1 MLAKIFQIL
10 IYWPIFLGLK
20 FFADFEIQ
28 GQNNLKGLEKKPVI
42 FAVGPHCSYID
53 GPIFAAAMPRQ
64 KFSPWDFFPVR
75 FLCIARYFSWKYV
88 LIPVFLFLTGTLRV
102 VRSGGDLEKSLAE
115 PIKVL
120 KNSSAKICI
129 FPEGKLS
136 PDGKLQQ
143 GKRGAVYLFQET
155 GATIIPATI
164 VGNFQ
169 ILSLKTI
176 FRTKK
181 LKVIFGKPLFSL
193 SGTLEQMTDKIMEEI
208 SKLNNNVYSSDVN

>member
-10 IYWPIFLGLK
+10 IYWPIFLGLR
-20 FFADFEIQ
+20 FFTRFEIQ
-28 GQNNLKGLEKKPVI
+28 GQENLIGLEKKPVI

-64 KFSPWDFFPVR
+64 GFSPRDFFPVR
-75 FLCIARYFSWKYV
+75 FLCIARYFSWKYI
-88 LIPVFLFLTGTLRV
+88 LIPIFLFLTGTLKV

-136 PDGKLQQ
+136 SDGKLQQ
-143 GKRGAVYLFQET
+143 GKRGTVYLFQQT
-155 GATIIPATI
+155 GAIIVPAVF
-164 VGNFQ
+164 VGNFK
-169 ILSLKTI
+169 ILSIKTL

-181 LKVIFGKPLFSL
+181 LKVILGKPLFHL
-193 SGTLEQMTDKIMEEI
+193 TGTLENMTEQIMREI
-208 SKLNNNVYSSDVN
+208 GKLSY